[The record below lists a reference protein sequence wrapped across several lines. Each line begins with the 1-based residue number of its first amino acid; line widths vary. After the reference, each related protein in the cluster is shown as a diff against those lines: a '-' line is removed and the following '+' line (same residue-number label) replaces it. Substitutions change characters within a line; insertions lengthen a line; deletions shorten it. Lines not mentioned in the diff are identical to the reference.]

1 MRNRLTLVLLLL
13 FSLDAVAHSVVQK
26 GDQYVVSHE
35 WEYNARKWNCS
46 INVPVRLYRYYQ
58 GRAHMSDDMVPFVLS
73 DYDRSCVRGLV
84 DSFREGGDLVGYK
97 DKDNLLNV
105 VRFVQSLHYVTD
117 LESKRVRDYVR
128 FPMETLVD
136 GEGDCEDLSILAATI
151 LHEMGYRVLLVVLPD
166 HLALAVDCGDDFEG
180 TYYVYEG
187 SKYYYLEVTNTGWSI
202 GQIPDEFRNSR
213 ATLVPLAYRP
223 RLRLMRSSYQH
234 DSYYSYEKEVPF
246 LIRCEL
252 ENQGPGQTEG
262 LSVRVIFR
270 THRGVPAVERV
281 YYLDELQE
289 GESSSNELNVI
300 VPRPFWGEIE
310 IRAEGNNFLDPEP
323 MFFENIELE

>member
-1 MRNRLTLVLLLL
+1 M
-13 FSLDAVAHSVVQK
+13 
-26 GDQYVVSHE
+26 
-35 WEYNARKWNCS
+35 
-46 INVPVRLYRYYQ
+46 
-58 GRAHMSDDMVPFVLS
+58 
-73 DYDRSCVRGLV
+73 
-84 DSFREGGDLVGYK
+84 
-97 DKDNLLNV
+97 
-105 VRFVQSLHYVTD
+105 
-117 LESKRVRDYVR
+117 R

-180 TYYVYEG
+180 RVWDNGGKGGNPSPKNHDRWFT
-187 SKYYYLEVTNTGWSI
+187 

-270 THRGVPAVERV
+270 THRGIPAVERV
-281 YYLDELQE
+281 YYLDELLE

-323 MFFENIELE
+323 MFFENIELEYEIKVPNFLIDFSGISSAPYGEASGNAKWE